1 MLEPKIAALVVE
13 DGVAVGVGHRP
24 SGVAAHLVV
33 EGGVAVGVGDR
44 PPVLR
49 PIE

>member
-13 DGVAVGVGHRP
+13 DGVAVGVG
-24 SGVAAHLVV
+24 
-33 EGGVAVGVGDR
+33 DR